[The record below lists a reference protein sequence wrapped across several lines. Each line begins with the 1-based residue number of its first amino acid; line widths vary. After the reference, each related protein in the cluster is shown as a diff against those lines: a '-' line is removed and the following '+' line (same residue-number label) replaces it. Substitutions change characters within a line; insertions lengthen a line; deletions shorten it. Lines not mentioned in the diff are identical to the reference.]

1 MFPVVT
7 PTRADALPYTRF
19 APPSGGYQRGMGD
32 AGREQRHARR
42 WVTRIGLG
50 AAIGGSIGLVVGLI
64 WGSIA
69 FRVGS
74 PAMWAVVASCA
85 IFLGILG
92 AFVGGMSGLESPDPG
107 HEPSQVDEP
116 LEEPRDLTGR
126 ERGSDASQ
134 T

>member
-1 MFPVVT
+1 MS
-7 PTRADALPYTRF
+7 DA
-19 APPSGGYQRGMGD
+19 S
-32 AGREQRHARR
+32 RERRHARR
-42 WVTRIGLG
+42 WVTRTGLG

-69 FRVGS
+69 YRVGS
-74 PAMWAVVASCA
+74 LAMWAVVASCA

-126 ERGSDASQ
+126 ERGNGASQ

>member
-1 MFPVVT
+1 
-7 PTRADALPYTRF
+7 
-19 APPSGGYQRGMGD
+19 MGD
-32 AGREQRHARR
+32 PGSEHRHARR

-50 AAIGGSIGLVVGLI
+50 AAIGGSLGFVLGLI

-69 FRVGS
+69 YRVGS
-74 PAMWAVVASCA
+74 PAMWAVVGACA
-85 IFLGILG
+85 IFLGVLG
-92 AFVGGMSGLESPDPG
+92 GFVGGMSGLESPDPG

-126 ERGSDASQ
+126 ERGSGASQ